1 MFSARCAGLLAIGT
15 SILAL
20 VSVFFYIPALVVKIG
35 VINDQ
40 LKVDTDEFRVMADEA
55 WSELINIKGVI
66 APAAVFRSRRQ
77 TYGESLP
84 KAYPLHNTYAKQDS
98 VNAPSCACSAQNSC
112 PAGPPGPA
120 GRPGE
125 DGLPGARGTP
135 GGPGLPGIAPPV
147 TIDPNAGC
155 RVCPHGPRG
164 PPGTPGEPG
173 PNGPDGLPGPAG
185 RNGEDGRAGYV
196 GNPGIPGENGKTG
209 KLGEP
214 GPPGRDGVRGQKGP
228 PGPKGE
234 TGPGGQKGPDGYPGP
249 DGQRGND
256 GAPGPIGP
264 TGLLDCLALTANQD
278 YKVRLESLEKTHRG
292 GYDNKPSGGSGYD
305 NKPSSGAG
313 YDNAVHHTT
322 RTYSQPPSHAPPTAA
337 AVEANNDLIIED

>member
-1 MFSARCAGLLAIGT
+1 
-15 SILAL
+15 
-20 VSVFFYIPALVVKIG
+20 
-35 VINDQ
+35 
-40 LKVDTDEFRVMADEA
+40 MADEA

-125 DGLPGARGTP
+125 DGLPEFARTAQEDHR
-135 GGPGLPGIAPPV
+135 GLPESQALMVLMDYQAQQDEMEKTVEQDIAR
-147 TIDPNAGC
+147 TS
-155 RVCPHGPRG
+155 
-164 PPGTPGEPG
+164 
-173 PNGPDGLPGPAG
+173 
-185 RNGEDGRAGYV
+185 
-196 GNPGIPGENGKTG
+196 
-209 KLGEP
+209 
-214 GPPGRDGVRGQKGP
+214 GRDGVRGQKGP

-278 YKVRLESLEKTHRG
+278 YKVRLESLEKTHSIVPVLTAVLIIKLM
-292 GYDNKPSGGSGYD
+292 DMIINQVQEVVMTISQVEEVVMTTSQAVEQV
-305 NKPSSGAG
+305 N
-313 YDNAVHHTT
+313 DNAVHHTT

-337 AVEANNDLIIED
+337 AVEAQ